1 MANYAIGDVQGC
13 FFELKGLLDEINFD
27 PTQDKL
33 WFVGDLINRG
43 PDSEINFDPTQD
55 KLWFVG
61 DLINRGPDSLRTIE
75 FIYKIKDSCNVVL
88 GNHDIHFLAV
98 AENLRK
104 PFKEDTLKQLLESEN
119 LNLYKEWL
127 RNQSLLY
134 YENIQCEDGNKI
146 YLMTHA
152 GIPPHWSWQVAME
165 AAQEIKEALSD
176 DKLYRII

>member
-13 FFELKGLLDEINFD
+13 FFELKGLLD
-27 PTQDKL
+27 
-33 WFVGDLINRG
+33 
-43 PDSEINFDPTQD
+43 EINFDPTQD

-104 PFKEDTLKQLLESEN
+104 PNVFKGFVKIAKISCDYSWEVLTLAK
-119 LNLYKEWL
+119 
-127 RNQSLLY
+127 
-134 YENIQCEDGNKI
+134 
-146 YLMTHA
+146 
-152 GIPPHWSWQVAME
+152 
-165 AAQEIKEALSD
+165 
-176 DKLYRII
+176 